1 VRRWSGLRSIAP
13 KVYNT
18 AMNRH
23 ILNPIEWAIL
33 LGLLLSIFGL
43 MLLAQSP
50 SVQQA
55 LTFTTT
61 GPGAAVANYN
71 GAASWRLTFTPTGFT
86 AATVQVE
93 SAEDCSGSP
102 CATWTAVNQSNV
114 INGTNPVIWT
124 ASPVVS
130 NTVAFKF
137 NHPWLRVN
145 VTSVTGTGS
154 IQTLLLGYRG
164 TKLI

>member
-1 VRRWSGLRSIAP
+1 MKRFGNLWYKLRPRMAIIYALIAC
-13 KVYNT
+13 
-18 AMNRH
+18 
-23 ILNPIEWAIL
+23 
-33 LGLLLSIFGL
+33 IF
-43 MLLAQSP
+43 MLVASLHAQSP
-50 SVQQA
+50 SVQPA

-102 CATWTAVNQSNV
+102 CATWTAINQSNV
-114 INGTNPVIWT
+114 INGTNPVFWT

-137 NHPWLRVN
+137 NHPWLRVD

-164 TKLI
+164 TKPI